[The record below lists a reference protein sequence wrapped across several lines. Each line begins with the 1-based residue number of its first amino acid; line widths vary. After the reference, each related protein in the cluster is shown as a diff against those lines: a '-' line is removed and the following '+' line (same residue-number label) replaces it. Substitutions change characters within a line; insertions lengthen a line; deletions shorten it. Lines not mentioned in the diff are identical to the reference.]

1 MPLASTLIARLDQG
15 LILDITL
22 EDLPFRVYVAQRE
35 ADVEQVSSLVPAE
48 QFAADGDVHVAAIH
62 EGDDASEQIQDVLF
76 NLNPGDAIVFL
87 CTGPQAYA
95 DALAELG
102 QADEAAAPGQGGTL
116 Q

>member
-1 MPLASTLIARLDQG
+1 MPLDSRLIAQLDQG

-22 EDLPFRVYVAQRE
+22 EDLPFRVYVAQRP
-35 ADVEQVSSLVPAE
+35 ADVEQVADLVPAE
-48 QFAADGDVHVAAIH
+48 QFQGDGDVHVAAIH
-62 EGDDASEQIQDVLF
+62 DGDDASEQIQDVLF

-87 CTGPQAYA
+87 CTGSQAYA

-102 QADEAAAPGQGGTL
+102 QAPDSDAATDGGQ